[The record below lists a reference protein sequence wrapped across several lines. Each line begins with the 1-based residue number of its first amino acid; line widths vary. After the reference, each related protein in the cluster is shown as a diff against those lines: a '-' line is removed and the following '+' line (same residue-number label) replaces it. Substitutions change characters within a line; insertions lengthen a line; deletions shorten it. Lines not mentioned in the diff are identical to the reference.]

1 MSDQKPTKHEIHAYL
16 REQIILLDLP
26 AGSRLRE
33 ERLAEHF
40 GVSRS
45 PIRQVL
51 DHLEFEG
58 LVDQSPGAG
67 ARVSHLDAK
76 ELRDVWTLR
85 VRLAAIVQ
93 DFLRLPAEREV
104 VQEVA
109 DMRSELAKIRET
121 RDLRALGAL
130 YNRYHEAML
139 TVITNKPLAR
149 TIDLLYVQTARVWMQ
164 FLPEMDLD
172 HEIDEMDEELRETIA
187 ALNDSSASELGKLR
201 KNHLD
206 RLLQRFNN
214 QLTGFP
220 LIPPA

>member
-172 HEIDEMDEELRETIA
+172 NEIDEMDEELRETIA